1 MLNVLIQVVTIL
13 LFFLFIMISV
23 GNYKEL
29 TGKPLDWKELLLL
42 IVLSLGQTLLNLWV
56 FAFTFIGLFVIIIY
70 LYLVQEL

>member
-1 MLNVLIQVVTIL
+1 M
-13 LFFLFIMISV
+13 MISV

-29 TGKPLDWKELLLL
+29 TGKPLDWKELLSL

-70 LYLVQEL
+70 INLVQEL